1 MLAPALLAASL
12 AALVPLALAVPA
24 AQHPFTSSSFHA
36 SALPLSTKDDYSV
49 LTHPFIPSHRVRTR
63 EPQGLCDPKVRQR
76 SGYLDTAE
84 GHHFYFWS
92 FESRNDPANDPVI
105 LWLEGSWLELTREL
119 GPCKIQQ
126 IGKDPAWNPYSS
138 VVHYLL
144 LKLSL
149 LADSHVARSWTNNAT
164 LIFLD
169 QPMGV
174 GYSYADKGDNGVWT
188 TEAAAKDVYAF
199 LQIFFTAFADEFGN
213 SNGMRHI
220 NLVSALIGNGFTNP
234 KIQYASYYPTVC
246 TNTTGY
252 GPFVD
257 EEHCAK
263 MQKALPRC
271 QALIQMCYGVYL
283 SLTTRPLS
291 RPRNELGAPKRLT
304 FSASCFEPRTDNPS
318 DSTICL
324 AGNQYCEAT
333 QTEYYYETG
342 RNPYDNQKFGD
353 YVEEK
358 QIAHWLNLDRV
369 RHELG
374 VDLEPHGGVKR
385 FIGCSDQ
392 VGFRFS
398 STGDQSKPSYPHVA
412 HMVDNGIAT
421 LFYSGKADFICNW
434 HGNQAW
440 TLALEWSNASSF
452 RQEPLRPWYASEE
465 LAQVG
470 NSSMQAGEYRQ
481 SGNLA
486 FAIVD
491 ESGHF
496 VPYDRPVESLAMFNR
511 WIQQRKVGYYSK
523 KDE

>member
-105 LWLEGSWLELTREL
+105 LWLNGGPGCSSFTGLLQEL

-126 IGKDPAWNPYSS
+126 IGKDPAWNPY
-138 VVHYLL
+138 
-144 LKLSL
+144 
-149 LADSHVARSWTNNAT
+149 SWTNNAT

-213 SNGMRHI
+213 SDFHIAGESYAGRYIPLFADYIVVENEKLKTEVNGMRHI

-271 QALIQMCYGVYL
+271 QALIQMCY
-283 SLTTRPLS
+283 
-291 RPRNELGAPKRLT
+291 
-304 FSASCFEPRTDNPS
+304 DNPS